1 MHGTMEPIRPSPA
14 PVGPRRAPA
23 APAAEPPA
31 SEPRSRAFEPSPELV
46 AFRDYARARG
56 LREDDFLEGVRTL
69 LSDPAP
75 SPPREDRARALR
87 TLLEAFPPT
96 PGRTLLGSP
105 HREVLASIDE
115 MRGPATSELQRKG
128 MTTTGYLAT
137 HRPEETL
144 VVEYRRPE
152 ALLTTYMQAVEDYVA
167 LARLVEGG
175 LRREPGGL
183 AEVRHAAAA
192 AFQVE
197 YQHLYREPV
206 MTGLFREFLGEVGR
220 SDHALQLARLA
231 RDLEPSRRQGIREA
245 HAAVRERSGAD
256 AAWVATRLAMDCGR
270 PGEELPWLA
279 RELDRGWVEG
289 SNEAVRLNR
298 EFPGLG
304 MPRIGPL
311 LVAAAGS
318 REGGASPVPVL
329 FRILEG
335 YFLTGSP
342 QGMEPLVQAF
352 DAAFPP
358 ERLEPVL
365 RGKLLDQAVDSLK
378 VRRRQGLDPETSMKR
393 ALEDVRL
400 LLGAGTDTPGTI
412 EEEGTQVRIGGIS
425 LQVRGNSRPEA

>member
-1 MHGTMEPIRPSPA
+1 MGTMEPIRFVPPS

-23 APAAEPPA
+23 TPAEAPPA

-46 AFRDYARARG
+46 PFQDYARARG
-56 LREDDFLEGVRTL
+56 LREDDFLQGVRTL

-75 SPPREDRARALR
+75 SPPREDRPQALR
-87 TLLEAFPPT
+87 TLLEAFPPA
-96 PGRTLLGSP
+96 PGRTLLGSS

-115 MRGPATSELQRKG
+115 MRGPATSDLQRKG
-128 MTTTGYLAT
+128 MTSTGYLAT

-144 VVEYRRPE
+144 EVKYRRPD
-152 ALLTTYMQAVEDYVA
+152 APLTTYLQAVEDYVA
-167 LARLVEGG
+167 LARLVESG
-175 LRREPGGL
+175 LRREPGDL
-183 AEVRHAAAA
+183 AEVRHAAAG

-231 RDLEPSRRQGIREA
+231 RDLEPSQRQEIRQA
-245 HAAVRERSGAD
+245 HASVRERSGAD
-256 AAWVATRLAMDCGR
+256 AAWVATRLAMDCRR
-270 PGEELPWLA
+270 PGEGLPWLA
-279 RELDRGWVEG
+279 GELDRGWVEG

-304 MPRIGPL
+304 MPRLGPL
-311 LVAAAGS
+311 LVAAAET
-318 REGGASPVPVL
+318 REGGASPVPGL
-329 FRILEG
+329 FRTLEG

-342 QGMEPLVQAF
+342 QGMAPLVAAF

-358 ERLEPVL
+358 QRLEPVL

-400 LLGAGTDTPGTI
+400 LLGTGTDSPGTI
-412 EEEGTQVRIGGIS
+412 EEEGSRIRIGGIS
-425 LQVRGNSRPEA
+425 REVRGKPRAEG